1 MSLKDAQKA
10 LAMIQR
16 AKAKGRAVDVSI
28 TREGTGGEFDIE
40 TGLITGGTPAQT
52 FSGLGVRMDYRQAD
66 IDGTRIQQGDQILY
80 VPAQGFTRPVPD
92 EQITAGD
99 TIYNVQSVGV
109 LAPGTVDVLYTV
121 QIRGVA

>member
-28 TREGTGGEFDIE
+28 YRAGTGGQYDIE

-52 FSGLGVRMDYRQAD
+52 HSGIGVRISYRQAD
-66 IDGTRIQQGDQILY
+66 IDGTRIQQGDQLLY
-80 VPAQGFTRPVPD
+80 VPAQGFVRPAVG
-92 EQITAGD
+92 EQITAGG
-99 TIYNVQSVGV
+99 TIYNVESVGV